1 MNDRAGAA
9 LLRPGSALPTDARR
23 IRRQRRSVV
32 ALVDILGAKRNE
44 GTGTMSEGDQTDQA
58 GRATGPDRAPA
69 GAAGRPIP
77 PVARPPARRRPARTQ
92 WSPQGT
98 DGTQRAPAGPPGG
111 LPDADQPDS
120 PDPSEQSVEQPV
132 IIDPVIE
139 TPSRVGTEPS
149 AGGGSRG
156 GANPTARRV
165 SRNGGGPPVGP
176 IAILAIAGA
185 VLVVLLA
192 VILLSQGDEPRLETA
207 PPCIQASVAD
217 ALTEIADGGVTN
229 IRASAAAN
237 DLTRF
242 AIAVELDIEGGG
254 CLSLPQ
260 GPESVDQRTAIIGAA
275 TIYNSQTEGRQIN
288 IEIDE
293 VDIPPTETPAPLPT
307 EVPPTEAPA
316 IPPTEGPVVIPPVI
330 LPPAATPATPPV
342 ASPIA

>member
-1 MNDRAGAA
+1 MLDQE
-9 LLRPGSALPTDARR
+9 S
-23 IRRQRRSVV
+23 RSVV
-32 ALVDILGAKRNE
+32 ALVDGPGAKRNE
-44 GTGTMSEGDQTDQA
+44 GAGTMSEGDQTDQA
-58 GRATGPDRAPA
+58 GRATRPAGVPA

-77 PVARPPARRRPARTQ
+77 PPHRPPARRRPVRGQ
-92 WSPQGT
+92 
-98 DGTQRAPAGPPGG
+98 GPPSGPDGAQRTPASHPGG
-111 LPDADQPDS
+111 RPDADQPDS
-120 PDPSEQSVEQPV
+120 PDPSERPV
-132 IIDPVIE
+132 IVDPVIE
-139 TPSRVGTEPS
+139 TPGRVRTEAS
-149 AGGGSRG
+149 AGGGSG
-156 GANPTARRV
+156 GSGNPTARRV
-165 SRNGGGPPVGP
+165 GRNGGGPPVGP

-207 PPCIQASVAD
+207 PPCIQASVGD

-293 VDIPPTETPAPLPT
+293 VDVPPTETPAPLPT
-307 EVPPTEAPA
+307 EAPPTEVPA
-316 IPPTEGPVVIPPVI
+316 IPPTEGPVVLPPVI

-342 ASPIA
+342 ASPVA

>member
-1 MNDRAGAA
+1 
-9 LLRPGSALPTDARR
+9 
-23 IRRQRRSVV
+23 
-32 ALVDILGAKRNE
+32 
-44 GTGTMSEGDQTDQA
+44 MSEGDQTDQT

-69 GAAGRPIP
+69 GAAGQPIP
-77 PVARPPARRRPARTQ
+77 PAARPPARRRPVRGQ
-92 WSPQGT
+92 
-98 DGTQRAPAGPPGG
+98 GPPSGSDGAQRTPASPPDG
-111 LPDADQPDS
+111 LPDADRPDS
-120 PDPSEQSVEQPV
+120 PVPSEQPV
-132 IIDPVIE
+132 IADPIIE
-139 TPSRVGTEPS
+139 TPGQVGADPS

-156 GANPTARRV
+156 GGNPTARRV

-192 VILLSQGDEPRLETA
+192 VILLSQGDEPRPETA

-217 ALTEIADGGVTN
+217 ALTEIADGGVSN

-293 VDIPPTETPAPLPT
+293 VDVPPTQTPAPLPT
-307 EVPPTEAPA
+307 EAPPTETPA
-316 IPPTEGPVVIPPVI
+316 SPPTEGPVVIPPVI
-330 LPPAATPATPPV
+330 LPADATPATPPV
-342 ASPIA
+342 ATPVA